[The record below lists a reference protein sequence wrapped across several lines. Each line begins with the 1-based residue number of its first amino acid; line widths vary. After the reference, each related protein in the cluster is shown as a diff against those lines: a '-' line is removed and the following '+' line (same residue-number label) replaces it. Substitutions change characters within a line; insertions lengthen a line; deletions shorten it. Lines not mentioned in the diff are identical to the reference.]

1 MNISYCIKL
10 IIVIVRAP
18 PNTKALRH
26 QVNLPVFCDVRKIS
40 VGELV
45 CVILYIRFNIASFNA
60 LNLQIKQSFVTL
72 YQGNGIFSF
81 QICYSKVLKYKL
93 FFTFDSL
100 KKNKRLVDMI
110 LIIFVVMNLCF
121 SNNKKSSQ
129 FSCVDILT
137 GLPTGIA

>member
-1 MNISYCIKL
+1 M
-10 IIVIVRAP
+10 
-18 PNTKALRH
+18 
-26 QVNLPVFCDVRKIS
+26 
-40 VGELV
+40 GELV

-93 FFTFDSL
+93 FFTFDNL

-121 SNNKKSSQ
+121 SNTGNKKSSQ
-129 FSCVDILT
+129 FSCVDILI
-137 GLPTGIA
+137 GFPIGIA

>member
-1 MNISYCIKL
+1 MSFYISDSTSL
-10 IIVIVRAP
+10 
-18 PNTKALRH
+18 H
-26 QVNLPVFCDVRKIS
+26 
-40 VGELV
+40 
-45 CVILYIRFNIASFNA
+45 
-60 LNLQIKQSFVTL
+60 LQIKQSFVTL

-129 FSCVDILT
+129 FSCVDILI
-137 GLPTGIA
+137 GFPIGIA

>member
-1 MNISYCIKL
+1 MEISYCIKL

-18 PNTKALRH
+18 PNTKTLRH

-81 QICYSKVLKYKL
+81 QIVLKYKL

-137 GLPTGIA
+137 GFPTGIA